1 MMQSESFEV
10 VLLLTVIQADNKRL
24 AKHEIGI
31 YLLKRQAM
39 TLGVSLNVF
48 YFQTEETET
57 DYRSRMR
64 EQMNRYR

>member
-1 MMQSESFEV
+1 MQSESFEV
-10 VLLLTVIQADNKRL
+10 VLLLTVIQADSMRL
-24 AKHEIGI
+24 AMHEIGI

-39 TLGVSLNVF
+39 AIGVSLNVF